1 MLRQWA
7 LMNHEK
13 NHRSKGFVLV
23 PSVEFS
29 LVRIVK
35 NSCYTMH
42 QGGLVVYSQADS
54 TPRWLWSTYYDH

>member
-7 LMNHEK
+7 IMNHEK
-13 NHRSKGFVLV
+13 NHHSKGFILV

-29 LVRIVK
+29 LVRIVS
-35 NSCYTMH
+35 NSCYTMP